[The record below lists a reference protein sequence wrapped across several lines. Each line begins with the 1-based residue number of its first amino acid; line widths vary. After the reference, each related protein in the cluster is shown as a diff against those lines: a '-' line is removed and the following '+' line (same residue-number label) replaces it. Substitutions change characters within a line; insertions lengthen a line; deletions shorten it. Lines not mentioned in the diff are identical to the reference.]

1 MKDNIYIKDFD
12 SYENI
17 INKFEESLTKI
28 TEIFNKQNQNI
39 EKINKTETWTGIAQE
54 NTYKKY
60 KELESK
66 YGNIEESLLTCISFM
81 KKTLDDYRNIE
92 EQFNSDLENN
102 SIELNVN

>member
-17 INKFEESLTKI
+17 INKFEESLAKI
-28 TEIFNKQNQNI
+28 TEIFSKQNQNF
-39 EKINKTETWTGIAQE
+39 EKINRTETWTGKAQE

-60 KELESK
+60 IELESK
-66 YGNIEESLLTCISFM
+66 YGNIEESLLTCIRFM
-81 KKTLDDYRNIE
+81 KKTLEDYKNADK
-92 EQFNSDLENN
+92 QTDKDLEDN